1 MPRYPKACHNRHFHE
16 NWSSEQSDLSFINL
30 RRNGLSDLAKTFESF
45 LKGEHGI
52 KSPTVTNICTDCL
65 NQCFNEQIFKK
76 YLDRSNAKVIETKV
90 TYVCTNKMA

>member
-16 NWSSEQSDLSFINL
+16 KWSSGQSDLSLINL

-52 KSPTVTNICTDCL
+52 RSPTVTSAPIASINASTSGSSKNIWTEVML
-65 NQCFNEQIFKK
+65 K
-76 YLDRSNAKVIETKV
+76 
-90 TYVCTNKMA
+90 